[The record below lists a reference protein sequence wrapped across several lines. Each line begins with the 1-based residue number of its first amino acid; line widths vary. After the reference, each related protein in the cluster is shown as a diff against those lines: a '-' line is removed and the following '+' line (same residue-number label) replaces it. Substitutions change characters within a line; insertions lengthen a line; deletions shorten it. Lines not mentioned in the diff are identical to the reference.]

1 VQEEFRNDCGTRW
14 KKPMNNA
21 TGTTKAVPL
30 LYRAGDKLSAVMRTY
45 PLAST

>member
-1 VQEEFRNDCGTRW
+1 M

-21 TGTTKAVPL
+21 TKTTKAVPL
-30 LYRAGDKLSAVMRTY
+30 YRRRDNLSAVMRTY